1 MASSQIKSEHA
12 SGPAPAFPFAWSSP
26 VVPGTET
33 VITTLRSDP
42 FVSIPEAAQNEQT
55 PEIMRRLFP
64 STTEADEALGIRLG
78 HFTIQRRIGIGG
90 MGSVFLATDEQL
102 RRSVALKVLSPSLT
116 ADPAAVLRFQNE
128 ARAAAR
134 LDHDNIARI
143 FYYGEDTG
151 LHYIAYEYI
160 PGSNLRDV
168 IRSKDRL
175 APAEAVNYT
184 MQLAAA
190 LNHTAAAGV
199 IHRDIKP
206 SNVLIT
212 PQGRAKLVDLG
223 LARKESADASA
234 ELTVAG
240 TTLGTFDYISPEQAK
255 DPRSVDVRSD
265 IYSLGCTLYHMLT
278 GEPPYP
284 EGTVLQKLLDHQ
296 GKEPPDPARKNRRV
310 PPALSI
316 IVRKMMAS
324 DPRRRYSSPAK
335 LLSDLLKVARLLGSG
350 AVPIDGQVWLTAT
363 RADQP
368 VWQGN
373 VGWIATAAALLFL
386 VIAMERFPDAFR
398 RIDPRSTSVPTA
410 ALPNGAQFMK
420 STNTSEVGQSP
431 KESIRPS
438 ATTTESP
445 GSAHTSASGPASMYS
460 ATGPGPLTPRVET
473 GPTTVFEGLP
483 ILTRIPSDGDFVTT
497 KPPDKPKVVPTND
510 PNPAS
515 ESPAE
520 VVAKPMPKPMSNTPA
535 STGVTAADQRPVI
548 SIVGGKSY
556 TSLEA
561 ACSEAKDG
569 TIIELRYNGRRGQAE
584 SPIRLTNKDNVIIRS
599 GIGFRPMI
607 EFAPVERPAD
617 AESRMFTVSGGSLQ
631 LVNVDIQLTVPERI
645 TADRWAVFAL
655 ERPRELQL
663 HDVTVTVVNPASQQ
677 ACVIEQKAAPGQGVG
692 NMGMMKN
699 GSLVEPPRVSIFDCL
714 IRGQCD
720 LILLRD
726 AVSAKFQLKDAVIA
740 LQGALLHTN
749 CQAEMKNSE
758 VVSVDLDSVTCLT
771 SDGLVLTEGGDSLND
786 YTPPVSLT
794 ARDNIFWC
802 DANHPLIAMMDAG
815 DMMETQRRFTWAG
828 ERNHFDAV
836 AIFWQL
842 GRTGTLPLKQFDYA
856 DWKNHWGSAEG
867 SGTVNVPVRW
877 RVKPT
882 VRQWTKLDY
891 SAVELDSSP
900 QSAPTSRVPGAT
912 LSKLPPAP
920 SDRPAPIPD
929 DDADNS

>member
-12 SGPAPAFPFAWSSP
+12 LGSAPAFPFAWSSP
-26 VVPGTET
+26 AVPGTET

-42 FVSIPEAAQNEQT
+42 VIAIPEPAQNEQT

-64 STTEADEALGIRLG
+64 STTDADEAMGIRLG
-78 HFTIQRRIGIGG
+78 HFTVQRRIGVGG

-102 RRSVALKVLSPSLT
+102 RRNVALKVLSPSLT

-134 LDHDNIARI
+134 LDHDNIARV
-143 FYYGEDTG
+143 FFYGEDTG

-175 APAEAVNYT
+175 APAEAVNYA

-190 LNHTAAAGV
+190 LSHTAAAGV

-284 EGTVLQKLLDHQ
+284 AGTVLQKLLDHQ
-296 GKEPPDPARKNRRV
+296 GKEPPDPSRKNRRV
-310 PPALSI
+310 PPALSV

-324 DPRRRYSSPAK
+324 DPRRRYSSPVK
-335 LLSDLLKVARLLGSG
+335 LLSDLLKVARLLGTG

-363 RADQP
+363 RSEQP
-368 VWQGN
+368 AWQGN

-398 RIDPRSTSVPTA
+398 RIDPRTASIPTDVQNRT
-410 ALPNGAQFMK
+410 PVVK
-420 STNTSEVGQSP
+420 PYPPVEVGHQP
-431 KESIRPS
+431 GELIRS
-438 ATTTESP
+438 TAKATPLESP
-445 GSAHTSASGPASMYS
+445 GSTRPPGSTTATAHSGTGAS
-460 ATGPGPLTPRVET
+460 PLPSRQET
-473 GPTTVFEGLP
+473 APTKVFEDLP
-483 ILTRIPSDGDFVTT
+483 ILTRIPGDSDFVTT
-497 KPPDKPKVVPTND
+497 PTPEKGKLPPTTETSPPG
-510 PNPAS
+510 
-515 ESPAE
+515 ESPVETAT
-520 VVAKPMPKPMSNTPA
+520 KPMPTTPGPA
-535 STGVTAADQRPVI
+535 VTVPDPRPLI
-548 SIVGGKSY
+548 SILGGKSY
-556 TSLEA
+556 SSLEA

-607 EFAPVERPAD
+607 EFAPVERPTD
-617 AESRMFTVSGGSLQ
+617 AESRMITVTGGSLQ

-663 HDVTVTVVNPASQQ
+663 HDVTVTVINPASQQ
-677 ACVIEQKAAPGQGVG
+677 ACVIEHKAAPGQGVG

-699 GSLVEPPRVSIFDCL
+699 GALIEPPRISVFDCL
-714 IRGQCD
+714 VRGQCD

-726 AVSAKFQLKDAVIA
+726 AVSAKFQLKDAVVA
-740 LQGALLHTN
+740 LQGSLLHAN
-749 CQAEMKNSE
+749 CQAEMKNTES
-758 VVSVDLDSVTCLT
+758 VTVDLDSVTCLT
-771 SDGLVLTEGGDSLND
+771 SDGLVITEGGDSLND
-786 YTPPVSLT
+786 YTPPITLT
-794 ARDNIFWC
+794 ARDNIIWC

-828 ERNHFDAV
+828 ERNHFDSV
-836 AIFWQL
+836 VLFWQL
-842 GRTGTLPLKQFDYA
+842 GRTGTLPMKQYDFT
-856 DWKNHWGSAEG
+856 DWKNHWGSAVG
-867 SGTVNVPVRW
+867 PGTVNIPVRW
-877 RVKPT
+877 RVKP
-882 VRQWTKLDY
+882 VNRQWTKLDY
-891 SAVELDSSP
+891 SAVELDPSP
-900 QSAPTSRVPGAT
+900 LAPPTSRVPGAT

-920 SDRPAPIPD
+920 TERPAVPAD
-929 DDADNS
+929 DDSADNS